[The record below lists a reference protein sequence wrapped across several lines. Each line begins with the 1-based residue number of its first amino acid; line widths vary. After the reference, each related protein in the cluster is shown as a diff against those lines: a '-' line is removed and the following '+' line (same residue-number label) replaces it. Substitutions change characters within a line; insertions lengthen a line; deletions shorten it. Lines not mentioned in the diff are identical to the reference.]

1 MPPKNKR
8 PKLQGSAAAS
18 CESAESIRRAALREL
33 LAWEPVRGDVDEA
46 ERPAPVLASAAG
58 YVSAWVGTWL
68 RETRCGLPRCVH
80 GCLFVS
86 LRGGQQVRGLTPLRC
101 LVSLALRAT
110 GGRALFA

>member
-68 RETRCGLPRCVH
+68 RETRCGLPHAIQIERRPC
-80 GCLFVS
+80 
-86 LRGGQQVRGLTPLRC
+86 
-101 LVSLALRAT
+101 A
-110 GGRALFA
+110 